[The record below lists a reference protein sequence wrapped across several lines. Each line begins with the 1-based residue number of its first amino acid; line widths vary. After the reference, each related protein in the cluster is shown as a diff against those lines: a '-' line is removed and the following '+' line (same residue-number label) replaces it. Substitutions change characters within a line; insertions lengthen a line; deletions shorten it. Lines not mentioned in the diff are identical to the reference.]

1 MTTRFTRSGQAGM
14 QQHERNMSGRGGGRI
29 GGGTGSRIEEKTKGR
44 IEQLN
49 QPRERNEMKMT
60 KLTREKNAGVTVKQE
75 AIDKKKEQHEK
86 KQKENRTLKK
96 CTQYQIQE
104 PKYKKGKMKGARR
117 CS

>member
-75 AIDKKKEQHEK
+75 
-86 KQKENRTLKK
+86 QKTFIRS
-96 CTQYQIQE
+96 
-104 PKYKKGKMKGARR
+104 GV
-117 CS
+117 